1 MLKGKNVA
9 EWMNFSYA
17 TLFIPYRK
25 DKPCLMIFNI
35 EVVPYEMLLVT
46 SEKVSIN
53 IMQKT
58 LKFGCN
64 SSIIW
69 NADDLKF
76 TNCQLAALSFKWTIC
91 RGQIYVNVRL
101 LEVHCSTE
109 FSAGDTT
116 PNWIHCF
123 HNEYFSLRWY
133 AI

>member
-1 MLKGKNVA
+1 
-9 EWMNFSYA
+9 
-17 TLFIPYRK
+17 
-25 DKPCLMIFNI
+25 
-35 EVVPYEMLLVT
+35 
-46 SEKVSIN
+46 
-53 IMQKT
+53 MQKT

-76 TNCQLAALSFKWTIC
+76 TNCQLAALSFKWAIC

-116 PNWIHCF
+116 PTGFTVFITSIF
-123 HNEYFSLRWY
+123 LLGGMQFKMEEFEF
-133 AI
+133 